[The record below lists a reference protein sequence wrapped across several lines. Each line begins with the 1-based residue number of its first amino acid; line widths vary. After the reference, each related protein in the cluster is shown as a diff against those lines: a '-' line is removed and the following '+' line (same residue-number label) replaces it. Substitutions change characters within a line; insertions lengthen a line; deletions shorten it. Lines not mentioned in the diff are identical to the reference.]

1 MKLSS
6 NNGLSTLDINYFL
19 KHIKNYG
26 RCHSKDMLPKK
37 LKNNYWYVTNM
48 QNSNDGNGTHWVCFK
63 YNTNLITYF
72 DSFGIEPPNEIM
84 EYANDEIYYSNRQI
98 QDINSTACGWF
109 CIACILYDS
118 KYKTKQL
125 EYFQQFLNSFCN
137 NTINND
143 KILYQYLKELGIQ

>member
-1 MKLSS
+1 MKLSDK
-6 NNGLSTLDINYFL
+6 NGLSTLDINYFL

-26 RCHSKDMLPKK
+26 GCYSKDQLPKK
-37 LKNNYWYVTNM
+37 LKNNYWYIANM
-48 QNSNDGNGTHWVCFK
+48 QDSFKGNGTHWVCFK

-84 EYANDEIYYSNRQI
+84 KYANDEIYYSSRQI

-109 CIACILYDS
+109 CIACILYDDN
-118 KYKTKQL
+118 KQL
-125 EYFQQFLNSFCN
+125 EYFKKFINSFSN

-143 KILYQYLKELGIQ
+143 NILYQYLKKLGIQ